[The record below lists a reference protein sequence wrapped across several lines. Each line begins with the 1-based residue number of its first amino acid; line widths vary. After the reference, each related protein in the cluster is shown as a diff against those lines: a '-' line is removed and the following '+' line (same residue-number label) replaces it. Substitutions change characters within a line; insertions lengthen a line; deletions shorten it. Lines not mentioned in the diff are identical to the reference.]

1 MDFIMNKTLLM
12 VPSRNRPQNI
22 ERMCKGLIDTDS
34 NVDLYVG
41 IDSDDDHVAAYKAL
55 SEQYAFRLR
64 VGPRKR
70 FGPML
75 NELGMPL
82 VDEYKY
88 LGWQGDD
95 HLPITKNWDE
105 IYRQELDKIGTGVVY
120 GNDLVQGK
128 NIATQLAFTS
138 NIAKALGYIVP
149 DGFIHLF
156 IDNYFMV
163 MAESIG
169 KLVYLPEVVVQH
181 LHYSA
186 GSSQEDTTYKEA
198 NSPANWSNDRQR
210 LEDYVKNELP
220 RDKEKLERL
229 INNE

>member
-22 ERMCKGLIDTDS
+22 ERLAKALLDTATS
-34 NVDLYVG
+34 VDLFVG
-41 IDSDDDHVAAYKAL
+41 IDEDDSHVDAYADL
-55 SEQYAFRLR
+55 SRQYKFKLR
-64 VGPRKR
+64 IGPRKR

-75 NELGMPL
+75 NELGMPF
-82 VDEYKY
+82 VENYKY
-88 LGWQGDD
+88 MGWCGDD
-95 HLPITKNWDE
+95 HLPITKGWDE
-105 IYRQELDKIGTGVVY
+105 IYRQELDKIDTGVVY

-128 NIATQLAFTS
+128 SIATQLAFTS
-138 NIAKALGYIVP
+138 NIAKELGYIVP
-149 DGFIHLF
+149 DDFIHLF

-169 KLVYLPEVVVQH
+169 KLVYLPEVIVQH

-186 GSSQEDTTYKEA
+186 GSSQEDQTYKEA

-210 LEDYVKNELP
+210 FEDYVNNELP